1 MRAAFF
7 NICRIFRIDHEVGI
21 MFTRPFTKALT
32 VGGAILALEACTGL
46 PVRTDINP
54 SMSVGMCHTYAFADE
69 HVANTDQP
77 SAFGNPLNADRLR
90 MAIQYNLANRGIQ
103 QAADRRSADCVVGYA
118 MGTRQVFDDYYGG
131 FGVGWGWG
139 GGWGRRGFGGGFG
152 YDGPYVRD
160 ETRISIDLFDARSR
174 VPIWHASVSQSV
186 ADLSGPNAVDKINNA
201 TNAIF
206 TKFPAPAMPPPA
218 GAHTAT

>member
-1 MRAAFF
+1 MGRVFTSQWMSY
-7 NICRIFRIDHEVGI
+7 EVGI
-21 MFTRPFTKALT
+21 MSSRSIIQAVV
-32 VGGAILALEACTGL
+32 VGAAMVMLGACSL

-54 SMSVGMCHTYAFADE
+54 AMSVTVCHTYAFADE

-90 MAIQYNLANRGIQ
+90 AAIAYNMAGKGMQYV
-103 QAADRRSADCVVGYA
+103 ADRRSADCVVGYA

-139 GGWGRRGFGGGFG
+139 GGWRRGFGGYGGFG

-160 ETRISIDLFDARSR
+160 ETRISVDLFDARSR

-186 ADLSGPNAVDKINNA
+186 GDLTGPNAVDKINAA
-201 TNAIF
+201 TTAIF
-206 TKFPAPAMPPPA
+206 TKFPALGMPLAP
-218 GAHTAT
+218 GARATT